1 MCTPIPSDLNNLP
14 QDAGTSN
21 IEAVV
26 AALHLASTDEEVE
39 VPDGW
44 WAGSLRLMMMK
55 LLVEIPLN
63 DASGDADSRE
73 SDGDAWKT
81 WCD

>member
-1 MCTPIPSDLNNLP
+1 MNNLP
-14 QDAGTSN
+14 QDAGTSS

-55 LLVEIPLN
+55 MMKLVAENPLN
-63 DASGDADSRE
+63 DALVMLTVVKVRVMPERHDVIRYN
-73 SDGDAWKT
+73 
-81 WCD
+81 

>member
-1 MCTPIPSDLNNLP
+1 MNNLP
-14 QDAGTSN
+14 QDAGTSS

-39 VPDGW
+39 VLDGW
-44 WAGSLRLMMMK
+44 WAGSFRLMMMMMMMMMK

-73 SDGDAWKT
+73 SDGDA
-81 WCD
+81 